1 MNYLNSTNQKKI
13 YLFFIFWIAIL
24 IISILFITDN
34 ILEKIN
40 QITLEDDLQK
50 EIIDDQKNENNTEK
64 RETPITNEV
73 ISKTIQVITS
83 GCKNENS
90 DKTFNRLGS
99 GVLISNDG
107 YVVSNAHIFEGCK
120 STIYIANSIDSIT
133 DTSIIYTAEVKN
145 KDQDLDLALLKINK
159 SENLKQTNLDF
170 PFFVLKNNDNL
181 ILGESIYILGYPTL
195 RSDRDTNNL
204 KIHITR
210 GTVSGFEYINHFPN
224 GWIVTD
230 GDISYGN
237 SGGAVIDQKGNLV
250 GIPVYGVS
258 EGTAWIGYILSINVI
273 IDWLNNENFSFF
285 DNKKVEN
292 LSLVINNR

>member
-1 MNYLNSTNQKKI
+1 MNNVNSTNQKTI
-13 YLFFIFWIAIL
+13 YFYFIFWIAIL
-24 IISILFITDN
+24 ITSILFITDN

-40 QITLEDDLQK
+40 QITLENDLQK
-50 EIIDDQKNENNTEK
+50 EIVDDQINENNTEN

-133 DTSIIYTAEVKN
+133 DTSIIYTAEIKN
-145 KDQDLDLALLKINK
+145 KDQDLDLALLKINQ

-170 PFFVLKNNDNL
+170 PFFALKNNDNL

-210 GTVSGFEYINHFPN
+210 GTVSGFEYINYFPN

-273 IDWLNNENFSFF
+273 IDWLNNENFSHF
-285 DNKKVEN
+285 DNEKVEN